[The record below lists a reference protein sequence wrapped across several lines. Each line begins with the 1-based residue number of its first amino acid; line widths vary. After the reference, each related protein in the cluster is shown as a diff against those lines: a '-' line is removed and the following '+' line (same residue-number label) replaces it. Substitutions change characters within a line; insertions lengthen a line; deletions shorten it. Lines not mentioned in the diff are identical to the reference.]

1 MRGAK
6 PAPNQTLKKASG
18 AQVTQRKKKKKR
30 ECKCTCCCSMCNAI
44 QPQCPSTNDTTTWA
58 KYATFK
64 CDTHTTKKKDNI
76 RAELVTWGLAETTD
90 QTDYTWT
97 LINEEINAMTPE
109 ILIMQ
114 TSACIENVASL
125 LHVEATKNSSFL
137 CVFFQ
142 LHWTHPT
149 LECCDFRRKR
159 SKEARL
165 APHHMHQHA
174 NVAFR
179 KLIFW
184 SWAAE
189 QR

>member
-18 AQVTQRKKKKKR
+18 AQVTQRKKKKR